1 MKWKL
6 ASSIQRKLL
15 DLTPVF
21 WLELLCRTR
30 PKFAIEL
37 LCYWINEVTV
47 IHESGLEREL
57 VERQPAPLPVVKK
70 LSKLSVL
77 SILNLLKQDE
87 SLWRYYVAGVGLIP
101 FPTLPYL
108 LLELMY
114 DLGGSEG
121 RKKVLQVIEKSR
133 RTLGGKKQGEILEN
147 FKTETV
153 LDLFD
158 QLPEI
163 EIRMRLMYS
172 KPEAVALWLDHWD
185 RRMKQAGN
193 PPISSTWI
201 GRLTGERAFQIEK
214 LMRELE
220 FRRPKIE
227 DGEGR

>member
-1 MKWKL
+1 MRL
-6 ASSIQRKLL
+6 TSSIQRAIL

-21 WLELLCRTR
+21 WLELLCRKR
-30 PKFAIEL
+30 PRFAIEL
-37 LCYWINEVTV
+37 LCYWINQVTV

-70 LSKLSVL
+70 MSKLSEL

-87 SLWRYYVAGVGLIP
+87 SLWKYYMAGEGIKPLP
-101 FPTLPYL
+101 SLPYL

-121 RKKVLQVIEKSR
+121 RVKVLKVVERSR
-133 RTLGGKKQGEILEN
+133 KTLGGRKQGDILEN

-153 LDLFD
+153 LDLFE
-158 QLPEI
+158 QLPET
-163 EIRMRLMYS
+163 EVRMRLMFS
-172 KPEAVALWLDHWD
+172 APKAVALWLDHWD
-185 RRMKQAGN
+185 RRMTRSGK
-193 PPISSTWI
+193 PPISPTWI
-201 GRLTGERAFQIEK
+201 GRLPAERAFEIEK

-227 DGEGR
+227 IE